1 MRPGCVHPSPRFPD
15 LVKRGTRILQGP
27 APQMRPLGH
36 TAGPDWPPGGS
47 SGRAGPRGPKPLA
60 SSLSLYQP
68 WGKPGAPGLSH
79 RQDRAAHT
87 QCLRDLEHFLTS
99 VPPISRV
106 SPCERRCL
114 CPRLRGQAWHYWEA
128 VACPALVQLSNRPAL
143 VQLSNHPAL
152 RVGGGRGVDGG
163 APEWGSL

>member
-1 MRPGCVHPSPRFPD
+1 MCTPRLGF
-15 LVKRGTRILQGP
+15 LTWERGTRILQGP

-60 SSLSLYQP
+60 SSVSLYQP
-68 WGKPGAPGLSH
+68 WGEPGAPGLSH

-99 VPPISRV
+99 IPPTSRV
-106 SPCERRCL
+106 SPCEHRCL
-114 CPRLRGQAWHYWEA
+114 CPRLKGQGWPHWEA
-128 VACPALVQLSNRPAL
+128 VACPALVQLSN
-143 VQLSNHPAL
+143 HPAL
-152 RVGGGRGVDGG
+152 HVGGARLGQGCRWGRPGMGKSVSRGTC
-163 APEWGSL
+163 